1 MTRDQLL
8 YAQMGS
14 YVAQGLKCHD
24 ALLRAEQYISA
35 LEFVA
40 EAAAKLAARDGGVNA
55 TAGNGTRQLPQP

>member
-14 YVAQGLKCHD
+14 YVSQGLQCHA

-35 LEFVA
+35 LEAVT
-40 EAAAKLAARDGGVNA
+40 EAAEKLAARCEGVNA